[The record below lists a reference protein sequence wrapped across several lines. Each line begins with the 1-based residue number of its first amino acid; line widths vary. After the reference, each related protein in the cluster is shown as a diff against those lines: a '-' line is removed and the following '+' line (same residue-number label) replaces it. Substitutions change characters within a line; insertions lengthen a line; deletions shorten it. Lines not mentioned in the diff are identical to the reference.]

1 MDYNASVQFISSLA
15 KSLGTLCNGYIG
27 FDQWV
32 QVSGTLYLTLDTG
45 KTIQCVIDEKVC
57 RNDETSA
64 TLISNSSVAQPAEI
78 AEHDPNNVNVEN
90 YVVETVETQ
99 DEHGNVTIKV
109 EDWENAQLE
118 SVPVE
123 TLGNIHDL
131 VEAASLSEHLSPTK
145 AIHIQTEEEHE
156 QIDTKEGIIEVI
168 QQIQHRRPI
177 DRKQRAPYPPR
188 GEGPFKCM
196 VCGNKFTRN
205 STLQVHM
212 RLHTGERPF
221 KCENCGKA
229 FIDAG
234 DLKKHTRVHTGEKPY
249 KCEICGTLFAQ
260 LGNLQR
266 HRNTHLTHKSE
277 EKNPHKCGICGDGFT
292 RKDAL
297 KRHVQL
303 HVLSKVNRCKECG
316 KVFPDKLQL
325 LIHKNKHPRLKK

>member
-1 MDYNASVQFISSLA
+1 MDYNASIQFISSLA

-32 QVSGTLYLTLDTG
+32 QVSGTLHLTLDTG
-45 KTIQCVIDEKVC
+45 KIIQCVIDEKVC

-78 AEHDPNNVNVEN
+78 ADLGENREAETIDYEN
-90 YVVETVETQ
+90 YIVETVEAVEDAKT
-99 DEHGNVTIKV
+99 VTV
-109 EDWENAQLE
+109 DWENSQYE
-118 SVPVE
+118 PVEHVE

-131 VEAASLSEHLSPTK
+131 VEAASISEHIVPTK
-145 AIHIQTEEEHE
+145 VEITEEE
-156 QIDTKEGIIEVI
+156 IDIKPKIKKTPSKRV
-168 QQIQHRRPI
+168 
-177 DRKQRAPYPPR
+177 YTPR
-188 GEGPFKCM
+188 GEGPFSCV

-221 KCENCGKA
+221 KCGFCEKA

-249 KCEICGTLFAQ
+249 KCDICGVFFAQ

-266 HRNTHLTHKSE
+266 HKNTHLERKSE
-277 EKNPHKCGICGDGFT
+277 AKNPHKCYVCGDGFT

-303 HVLSKVNRCKECG
+303 HSLEKKNRCKECG

-325 LIHKNKHPRLKK
+325 LVHRSKHLRQMKGKFKTE